1 MVINKGDTFLCIK
14 DVVMNKSGRILY
26 YAGKVYKS
34 EMVDCITNES
44 GMIDHKWYAEDN
56 PQEHF
61 KKISMTNVEKFKQ
74 IASEL
79 GELYE
84 KKNKC
89 YGNSF
94 SNTYQKLGIVTAIGR
109 ISDKYER
116 LCTLVKNPD
125 IDDLGES
132 IEDTLRDM
140 AAYCIMTLIELR
152 K

>member
-1 MVINKGDTFLCIK
+1 
-14 DVVMNKSGRILY
+14 
-26 YAGKVYKS
+26 
-34 EMVDCITNES
+34 
-44 GMIDHKWYAEDN
+44 
-56 PQEHF
+56 
-61 KKISMTNVEKFKQ
+61 MTNVERFKK

-84 KKNKC
+84 KKNKA

-140 AAYCIMTLIELR
+140 AAYCIMTVMEMKNER